1 MLAHC
6 KAAAEMHKLEKE
18 LTGAEP
24 FLVVVVAEIF
34 SREWLLVAYSSR
46 GS

>member
-24 FLVVVVAEIF
+24 LLVVCGCRDI
-34 SREWLLVAYSSR
+34 REN
-46 GS
+46 GC